1 MVKQFIAVAVELLW
15 KSREL
20 IESQKNKWRM
30 YYVFLFLS
38 IQVPYVQ
45 NREARKIVRREE
57 IVQMKSGLTS
67 RYPNILLRFHG
78 RLYQIMK
85 L

>member
-1 MVKQFIAVAVELLW
+1 MEWLCNLFAVAVELLW

-20 IESQKNKWRM
+20 IESQKNKLRLN
-30 YYVFLFLS
+30 YIVLLFS

-45 NREARKIVRREE
+45 NREAGK
-57 IVQMKSGLTS
+57 IVQMKSGLAS
-67 RYPNILLRFHG
+67 RYANLFSRFHG

>member
-1 MVKQFIAVAVELLW
+1 MEWLNNLLAVAVELLW

-20 IESQKNKWRM
+20 IESEKNKLRLN
-30 YYVFLFLS
+30 YIFLLFS

-45 NREARKIVRREE
+45 NREVRN
-57 IVQMKSGLTS
+57 IVQMKSGLAS
-67 RYPNILLRFHG
+67 GYANIFLRFHG